1 MGKIH
6 KAEVPTPWQRLVGI
20 LYIERSTI
28 NYIFIYAILIGLIGL
43 TLPLGTTAVFNL
55 LSNGAL
61 YSSTYLLIGVV
72 LTGVVIGGILLIG
85 QLSLVELIEQKI
97 FTKAALEFAY
107 RFPRIKKSE
116 LADQNPPELVNRF
129 FDVITIQKGLTK
141 LLVDIVAAGVQIALS
156 AILLSFYHPIFMT
169 FGLLTVVA
177 TTVVLLLYYK
187 RGVQTSI
194 EESHY
199 KYEVVAY
206 LEDVA
211 GNLDQYRGQPAKMRK
226 VIVDTDRI
234 TADYL
239 QARNDHFHILKRFFA
254 SSVIVRTLLMG
265 GLLLLGSY
273 YVVQREM
280 TLGQFVAA
288 EVIIVQISYAI
299 EKFMTSLNTIFDMV
313 TGSEK
318 IAAVTDLE
326 LEESEVHHG

>member
-239 QARNDHFHILKRFFA
+239 QAKKRPFSYFKEIFCQLGHRQNASDGWIAFAWLILCCATGNDT
-254 SSVIVRTLLMG
+254 RTVCCSRG
-265 GLLLLGSY
+265 DH
-273 YVVQREM
+273 R
-280 TLGQFVAA
+280 
-288 EVIIVQISYAI
+288 
-299 EKFMTSLNTIFDMV
+299 
-313 TGSEK
+313 
-318 IAAVTDLE
+318 TDQLCD
-326 LEESEVHHG
+326 